1 MEGPLPEA
9 GGYRLNHYN
18 MPRKKPQLILERPI
32 KAGVKEI
39 KVRLDARTV
48 ITVSTKKALEA
59 WRVRYPKLEVI
70 G

>member
-1 MEGPLPEA
+1 
-9 GGYRLNHYN
+9 

-59 WRVRYPKLEVI
+59 WRLRYPKLEVI